1 MFPQLVN
8 SVDTQLSV
16 EFPEQW
22 MRKLSLTGLL
32 SAAFMFPQIPLCE
45 TTLDRFMHPQW
56 PIFADTHKSSWVIF
70 RCMFGIKVFI
80 KIILS
85 PFSYNMYI
93 CILNIFTIKRDSLQC
108 IPIFYIQNCNFSISI
123 GHFRVPK
130 TLTFK
135 MRRGAQPFLWN
146 EFYLHENEKWF
157 PYQRLST

>member
-1 MFPQLVN
+1 MDV
-8 SVDTQLSV
+8 
-16 EFPEQW
+16 
-22 MRKLSLTGLL
+22 
-32 SAAFMFPQIPLCE
+32 CE
-45 TTLDRFMHPQW
+45 TTLDRFLHPQW
-56 PIFADTHKSSWVIF
+56 PIFADTHKSRRVIF
-70 RCMFGIKVFI
+70 RCIFGIKVFI

-157 PYQRLST
+157 PYQRLSTYPRFEIEARGNSEMAY